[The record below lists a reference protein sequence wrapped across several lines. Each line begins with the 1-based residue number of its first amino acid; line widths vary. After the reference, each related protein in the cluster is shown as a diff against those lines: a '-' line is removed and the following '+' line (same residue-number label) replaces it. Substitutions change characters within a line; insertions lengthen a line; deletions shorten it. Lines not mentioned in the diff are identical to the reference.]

1 MIFCHDCTLTKCVI
15 IVSNGGNGH
24 LSWLYS
30 YWLCWS
36 NEWRRQWLFVLI
48 ILLPTLLVQWVRE
61 AIVIFLDNILTDC
74 VCTMSERGFS
84 HLPRIILTDYVVAVK
99 EAISCLNCTL
109 QMCWYSEWRRQWL
122 FILTVLLLTVLVQRV
137 KESVVICLNST
148 LTDYKCTVIDRED
161 SHLAWMH
168 PYWLCSCTEKD
179 HSLTELY
186 FHWLCWYNEWRRQW

>member
-1 MIFCHDCTLTKCVI
+1 MVTYLDCTLTDCVGLM
-15 IVSNGGNGH
+15 NEGGNDY
-24 LSWLYS
+24 LYWSYS
-30 YWLCWS
+30 YQLCWY
-36 NEWRRQWLFVLI
+36 NEWGKQLWFFLI
-48 ILLPTLLVQWVRE
+48 ISLLIVYVQWVKE
-61 AIVIFLDNILTDC
+61 ATVICLEC
-74 VCTMSERGFS
+74 
-84 HLPRIILTDYVVAVK
+84 ILTDYVVAVK